1 MSFGTFLFQTGQDKL
16 SMEVAKSLLLKLA
29 RRIPIILLINSQI
42 NQNTEGACAD
52 AAIFCGIRDKLY
64 PDKRS
69 MGYPFDRMPRD
80 GVNTLKDFL
89 TPNMFV
95 RDVSIKFTNRT
106 VGVQGGDEPNRLTWS
121 ASAANHDKE
130 NDHCFF

>member
-1 MSFGTFLFQTGQDKL
+1 
-16 SMEVAKSLLLKLA
+16 MEVAKSLPLKLA
-29 RRIPIILLINSQI
+29 RRIPIIFLINSQI

-64 PDKRS
+64 PDKRA

-89 TPNMFV
+89 TPNMLV
-95 RDVSIKFTNRT
+95 QDVSIKFTNRT

-121 ASAANHDKE
+121 ASAANHDKG
-130 NDHCFF
+130 NDHCFV

>member
-1 MSFGTFLFQTGQDKL
+1 
-16 SMEVAKSLLLKLA
+16 MEVAKSIELMLA
-29 RRIPIILLINSQI
+29 RIIPIILLINSQI

-80 GVNTLKDFL
+80 GVNTLKEFL

-95 RDVSIKFTNRT
+95 RDMRIKFANRII
-106 VGVQGGDEPNRLTWS
+106 GVQGSEEPNRLT
-121 ASAANHDKE
+121 
-130 NDHCFF
+130 

>member
-1 MSFGTFLFQTGQDKL
+1 
-16 SMEVAKSLLLKLA
+16 VAKSLLLKLA

-42 NQNTEGACAD
+42 NQNIEGACAD

-64 PDKRS
+64 PDKRA

-80 GVNTLKDFL
+80 GVNTLRDFL

-106 VGVQGGDEPNRLTWS
+106 VGVQGGDEPNRLT
-121 ASAANHDKE
+121 
-130 NDHCFF
+130 

>member
-1 MSFGTFLFQTGQDKL
+1 MFFDTFLFQTGQDKL
-16 SMEVAKSLLLKLA
+16 SMIVAKSLPLKLA

-106 VGVQGGDEPNRLTWS
+106 VGVQGGEEPNRLT
-121 ASAANHDKE
+121 
-130 NDHCFF
+130 